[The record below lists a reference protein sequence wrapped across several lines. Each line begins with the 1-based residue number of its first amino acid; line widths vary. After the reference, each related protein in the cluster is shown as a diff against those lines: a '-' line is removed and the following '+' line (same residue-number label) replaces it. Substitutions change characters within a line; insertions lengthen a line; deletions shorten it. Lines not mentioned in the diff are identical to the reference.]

1 MDIISNKNLF
11 NKKQNILKNYL
22 LREDTFDHQLAIQ
35 YHGIDLQLHSQSNVI
50 QTDLLALLPHEWFV
64 SNSVA
69 IDIYIISPS
78 IFNIGLEEFSEE
90 TSQDCYSLDNNHW
103 AIQRDFAAKILDNT
117 KVILVCEER
126 LGDGFYNFLRWF
138 ISEKLIERNKFVL
151 HASCVLDKKGDAHV
165 FLGHSGSGKTTVTKL
180 SSPRQILGDDM
191 NILSISEDKDVMIE
205 AGAIGGLFNSMIG
218 YGVKIKVKGIYWLS
232 QSINNELIKLD
243 TISGSQRL
251 LASFANLH
259 WPTLPEGVEHKLVDT
274 SFHVAQNVDFFQMNF
289 KKDSSFWELL
299 ES

>member
-103 AIQRDFAAKILDNT
+103 AIQRDFAAKILDNN

-165 FLGHSGSGKTTVTKL
+165 FLGHSGAGKTTVTKL

-191 NILSISEDKDVMIE
+191 NILSISEDLDVMIE

-218 YGVKIKVKGIYWLS
+218 YGVKKKIKGIYWLS
-232 QSINNELIKLD
+232 QSNNNELIKLD
-243 TISGSQRL
+243 TISGSQHL

-259 WPTLPEGVEHKLVDT
+259 WPTLSKQVENKLVET

>member
-103 AIQRDFAAKILDNT
+103 AIQRDFAAKILDNN

-165 FLGHSGSGKTTVTKL
+165 FLGHSGAGKTTVTKL

-191 NILSISEDKDVMIE
+191 NILSISEDLDVMIE

-218 YGVKIKVKGIYWLS
+218 YGVKKKIKGIYWLS
-232 QSINNELIKLD
+232 QSNNNELIKLD
-243 TISGSQRL
+243 TISGSQHL

-259 WPTLPEGVEHKLVDT
+259 WPTLSKQVENKLVDT